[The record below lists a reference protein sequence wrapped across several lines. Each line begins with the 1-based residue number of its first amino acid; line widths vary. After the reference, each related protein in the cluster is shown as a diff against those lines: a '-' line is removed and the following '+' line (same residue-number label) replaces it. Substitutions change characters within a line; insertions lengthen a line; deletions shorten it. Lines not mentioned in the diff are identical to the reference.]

1 MKRYVVNGVIG
12 GVIGGI
18 LFGLFMQMMGMIG
31 MIASLVGSES
41 LVVGWIVHLIISVI
55 FGVTFALAHLVI
67 SNVWALAVLFGI
79 GIWIVGPLVVMPL
92 MMGMGTNLA
101 NAFTPDQLMNLVTH
115 LFFSFVLAIVFTL
128 RTEKQVAPKAAV
140 R

>member
-31 MIASLVGSES
+31 MIASMVGSES

-55 FGVTFALAHLVI
+55 FGITFGLLHLVV
-67 SNVWALAVLFGI
+67 SNIWVLAALFGI
-79 GIWIVGPLVVMPL
+79 SIWIVGPLVVMPL
-92 MMGMGTNLA
+92 VMGMGTNLA

-115 LFFSFVLAIVFTL
+115 LFFSFIVAIVFKL
-128 RTEKQVAPKAAV
+128 RTEKQVAPKAAIH
-140 R
+140 

>member
-31 MIASLVGSES
+31 MIAGMVGSES

-67 SNVWALAVLFGI
+67 SNVWTLAVLFGI

-115 LFFSFVLAIVFTL
+115 LFFSFVLAIVFKL
-128 RTEKQVAPKAAV
+128 RTEKQIAPKAAV

>member
-31 MIASLVGSES
+31 MIASMVGSES
-41 LVVGWIVHLIISVI
+41 LVIGWIVHMMISVI
-55 FGVTFALAHLVI
+55 FGVTFGLLHLVI
-67 SNVWALAVLFGI
+67 SNSWTLAVLFGV

-115 LFFSFVLAIVFTL
+115 LFFSFILAIVFKL
-128 RTEKQVAPKAAV
+128 RTEKQIAPKAAV

>member
-67 SNVWALAVLFGI
+67 SNVWTLAVLFGI

-101 NAFTPDQLMNLVTH
+101 NAFAPDQLMNLVTH
-115 LFFSFVLAIVFTL
+115 LFFSFVLAIVFKL
-128 RTEKQVAPKAAV
+128 RTEKQVAPKVAV